1 MAYQYV
7 REPLRAEEADRLA
20 NACESVEEKLVVWT
34 LLDTGLR
41 VSELCSL
48 TGESIQ
54 WQQRAVRVKGKGG
67 PYGKRSK
74 NRVVPLSP
82 RIRAILEPYFALNQ
96 KWFVGTRQ
104 AQYIVKRVANRA
116 KLSQDVTPHVLRH
129 TWATLALQKG
139 MSLAAV
145 QKILGHDH
153 LSTTAIYLNL
163 TDQHVVEEFEQ
174 KW

>member
-1 MAYQYV
+1 MPYQYV
-7 REPLRAEEADRLA
+7 REPLRAEEADSLS
-20 NACESVEEKLVVWT
+20 NACQTTEERLLVWT

-54 WQQRAVRVKGKGG
+54 WQQRAIRIKGKGG

-74 NRVVPLSP
+74 QRVVPMSP
-82 RIRAILEPYFALNQ
+82 RVRAILEPYFALNQ
-96 KWFVGTRQ
+96 KWFIGPRQ
-104 AQYIVKRVANRA
+104 AQKVVKRVANRA
-116 KLSQDVTPHVLRH
+116 KLTQDVTPHVLRH

-139 MSLAAV
+139 LSLAAV
-145 QKILGHDH
+145 QKILGHDR

-163 TDQHVVEEFEQ
+163 TDQHIVEEYEA